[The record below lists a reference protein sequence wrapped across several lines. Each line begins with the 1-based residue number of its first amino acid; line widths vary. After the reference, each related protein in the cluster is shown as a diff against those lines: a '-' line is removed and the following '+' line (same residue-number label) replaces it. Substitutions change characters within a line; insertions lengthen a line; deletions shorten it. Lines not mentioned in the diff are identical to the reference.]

1 MRLFRRSNS
10 IKWSAS
16 SRWPLSLFCTIHD
29 LDQMTTGKTHLTLY
43 STGCSSGFTI
53 EKALKPIEVE
63 YTTLYLNI
71 TVSFWCVFKEVSD
84 WLVLPMCRLF
94 LAISVILKSHGNKL
108 NNWFLSSSII
118 QWYIFSR
125 NLRFFLNSPFSR
137 STSNESK
144 LLNKAG
150 GKYKKAQLTRLNN
163 SSPKNNQYHQEQ

>member
-1 MRLFRRSNS
+1 MLQSSRLKGYQLMRKRLFRRSNS
-10 IKWSAS
+10 IAHA
-16 SRWPLSLFCTIHD
+16 PVFH
-29 LDQMTTGKTHLTLY
+29 
-43 STGCSSGFTI
+43 
-53 EKALKPIEVE
+53 PV
-63 YTTLYLNI
+63 NI
-71 TVSFWCVFKEVSD
+71 TVSFWCVLKEVSD

-163 SSPKNNQYHQEQ
+163 SSPKTINTTKNNRTIQNPQILRHFITKRDVAYRNDQL

>member
-1 MRLFRRSNS
+1 MRLPDDRRLYTAPCRMVHARFGPNGHREDAPHFIFNRLFIRYHHTESPS
-10 IKWSAS
+10 TDWS
-16 SRWPLSLFCTIHD
+16 WI
-29 LDQMTTGKTHLTLY
+29 
-43 STGCSSGFTI
+43 
-53 EKALKPIEVE
+53 
-63 YTTLYLNI
+63 YLNI

-163 SSPKNNQYHQEQ
+163 SSPQNNQYHQEQ

>member
-1 MRLFRRSNS
+1 MECVFS
-10 IKWSAS
+10 IVVLSILHHAGFGPNNYREDAPHFIFNRFFIRFLHRKSPLTNWS
-16 SRWPLSLFCTIHD
+16 WI
-29 LDQMTTGKTHLTLY
+29 
-43 STGCSSGFTI
+43 
-53 EKALKPIEVE
+53 
-63 YTTLYLNI
+63 YLNI

-163 SSPKNNQYHQEQ
+163 SSPQNNQYHQEQ